1 MRPRHFVLLQ
11 PSGMPLN
18 RVAKPDYLRL
28 REMAEREIGELRE
41 KGKWDRM

>member
-1 MRPRHFVLLQ
+1 MRPRHYVLLQ
-11 PSGMPLN
+11 PGEMPLN

-28 REMAEREIGELRE
+28 REMAEREVAELRK